1 MIVLC
6 MGLNSFASR
15 RFEVGRGWVFF
26 FPFFY
31 GEFGDWGEGKFN
43 TRQCFEFLER
53 VGKGAA
59 GRVLSGLCAG

>member
-1 MIVLC
+1 MYGSELFC
-6 MGLNSFASR
+6 QS
-15 RFEVGRGWVFF
+15 EVRGREGVGFLF
-26 FPFFY
+26 SLFY

-59 GRVLSGLCAG
+59 GRVLSGLCTG